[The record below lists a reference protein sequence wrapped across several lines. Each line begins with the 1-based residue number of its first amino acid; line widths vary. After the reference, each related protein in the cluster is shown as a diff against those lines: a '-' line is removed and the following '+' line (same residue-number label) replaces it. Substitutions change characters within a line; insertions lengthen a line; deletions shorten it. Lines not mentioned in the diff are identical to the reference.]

1 MGWLTSNWIWIGL
14 IGAMVAMHLRHGGH
28 GGHGGHG
35 RSHGGHA
42 GGDSLPSDEN
52 SRSDGPDAAHTVQS
66 PTTRDEK
73 ASAPANHHRC

>member
-1 MGWLTSNWIWIGL
+1 MGWFTSNWIWIGL

-28 GGHGGHG
+28 RGHG

-52 SRSDGPDAAHTVQS
+52 SRPGGAHGAHTVQP